1 MHHRAPGIR
10 VVSFTMI
17 VGVLSVSSVA
27 ESLAAQSG
35 AKVLTPP
42 RRADTTSRAPA
53 TRLPPPKTTPGTTAQ
68 PPAPA
73 APATAAPAIPQ
84 SAMLDSI
91 REVVFRNLLERDR
104 AGYSTLA
111 SAFCL
116 ALSTSDFKKPAS
128 VAADRADA
136 SEAMVRRL
144 ATARAPARR
153 ASTCTFSP
161 NAAGRGVAGR
171 ALLYSVGA
179 IDVSSPGRAEA
190 AAGYNYDGYSA
201 GGFTFSVERVDSLW
215 TVKQWRM
222 EWTAKPNAP

>member
-1 MHHRAPGIR
+1 MHHRAPRIR
-10 VVSFTMI
+10 PIAAIII
-17 VGVLSVSSVA
+17 VGAVAVSSFA
-27 ESLAAQSG
+27 GPLTAQTG

-42 RRADTTSRAPA
+42 RPADTTSRAPA
-53 TRLPPPKTTPGTTAQ
+53 TRLPPPKTTPGTAAQ
-68 PPAPA
+68 PAAPT
-73 APATAAPAIPQ
+73 APATAAAIPQ

-91 REVVFRNLLERDR
+91 REVVFHNLLERDR
-104 AGYSTLA
+104 AGYATLA

-128 VAADRADA
+128 AAADRADA

>member
-1 MHHRAPGIR
+1 
-10 VVSFTMI
+10 MI
-17 VGVLSVSSVA
+17 VGALTVSVCA
-27 ESLAAQSG
+27 GPLAAQSG

-42 RRADTTSRAPA
+42 RPADTTSRGPA
-53 TRLPPPKTTPGTTAQ
+53 TRLPPKTTPGTPAQ
-68 PPAPA
+68 PSAPA
-73 APATAAPAIPQ
+73 APTTAAPTIPQ
-84 SAMLDSI
+84 SALLDSI

-104 AGYSTLA
+104 AGYATLA

-128 VAADRADA
+128 VTADRADA
-136 SEAMVRRL
+136 TEAMVRRL

-161 NAAGRGVAGR
+161 NVAGRAVAGR

-179 IDVSSPGRAEA
+179 IDVTSPGRAQA

-215 TVKQWRM
+215 TVKQWRT